1 MGLTS
6 LTPDAIKDA
15 SIEGNKIKDGSIS
28 SSKIDETVASK
39 SYVNDELAQKQEV
52 INDLETIRQGAAKG
66 ATSIQAVNT
75 GDVVDD
81 VTIEHA
87 TKSYVDGLVGD
98 INSVLER
105 IINS

>member
-1 MGLTS
+1 MERKIVTLDNLEHFYGKLQFT
-6 LTPDAIKDA
+6 IK
-15 SIEGNKIKDGSIS
+15 
-28 SSKIDETVASK
+28 
-39 SYVNDELAQKQEV
+39 DELAQKQDT

-81 VTIEHA
+81 VTIEYA

-98 INSVLER
+98 INSVLES
-105 IINS
+105 IING

>member
-1 MGLTS
+1 M
-6 LTPDAIKDA
+6 
-15 SIEGNKIKDGSIS
+15 ERKIVTLDNLEHFYGKLQFAT
-28 SSKIDETVASK
+28 K
-39 SYVNDELAQKQEV
+39 DELAQKQDT

-81 VTIEHA
+81 VTIEYA

-98 INSVLER
+98 INSVLES
-105 IINS
+105 IING